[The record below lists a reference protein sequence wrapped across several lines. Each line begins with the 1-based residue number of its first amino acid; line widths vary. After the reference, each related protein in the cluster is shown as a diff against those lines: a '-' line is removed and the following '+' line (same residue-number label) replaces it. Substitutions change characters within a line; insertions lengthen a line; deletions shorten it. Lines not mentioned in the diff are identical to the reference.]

1 MMHLW
6 KNKMGILES
15 EEQMSDED
23 FLVEN
28 NIVCFECSNGCS
40 STISQ
45 YVIETLQDLHDV
57 SKSIFAV
64 LKNITL

>member
-1 MMHLW
+1 
-6 KNKMGILES
+6 MGILES